1 MSNKNKSAQ
10 GAKEVTPAQEQ
21 TPKSGNTQQ
30 PTPATEK
37 TDEQIKSLIHSA
49 GLEQEPQFSPWP
61 RMTLA
66 EREKAIRENSEK
78 LRGLTNLRA
87 ELDALRSWGFA
98 DNGTNATLKISGE
111 DTFTTSNTRLISKLK
126 NYLEDL
132 FEERIHEIEEE
143 INTAQI

>member
-10 GAKEVTPAQEQ
+10 GAKEVTPAQAQ
-21 TPKSGNTQQ
+21 NTPNGNT
-30 PTPATEK
+30 PTTE
-37 TDEQIKSLIHSA
+37 TQTANQDEQLQTLIQAA
-49 GLEQEPQFSPWP
+49 GLKPEPP
-61 RMTLA
+61 RPTLA

-126 NYLEDL
+126 SYLEDL
-132 FEERIHEIEEE
+132 FAERIQEIETE